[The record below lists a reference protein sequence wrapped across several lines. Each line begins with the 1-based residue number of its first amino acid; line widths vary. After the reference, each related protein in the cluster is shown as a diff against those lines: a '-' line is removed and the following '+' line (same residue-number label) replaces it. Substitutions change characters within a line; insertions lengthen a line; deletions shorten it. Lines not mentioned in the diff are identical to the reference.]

1 MSLFEVNAQMTRK
14 LSSWWLIFW
23 KMMRRYNQ
31 RSETFYQCSP
41 RNWPRCN
48 NYLLNFINI
57 SKDIM
62 LSPANNQGQKPPGL
76 FGKAFSQSQYSPSQS
91 MPKKNEGWAL
101 LWGKRLLHDKGN
113 GQGTY
118 KSRSKTIILLE
129 IMFKKK
135 ITSITSTSIVT
146 TYLRPSRDSE
156 LCFLKATAFSAGSL
170 VDNSGEG
177 KWWVLKLLNLIFSD
191 DITARQGLIS
201 VVLRLHFSIVQD
213 LILNVCLSL
222 L

>member
-135 ITSITSTSIVT
+135 SQASQVPVLSQSIYVLHVT
-146 TYLRPSRDSE
+146 VNS
-156 LCFLKATAFSAGSL
+156 AFWKQQLSPQEA
-170 VDNSGEG
+170 
-177 KWWVLKLLNLIFSD
+177 WLIIQEKENDEFW
-191 DITARQGLIS
+191 
-201 VVLRLHFSIVQD
+201 
-213 LILNVCLSL
+213 NC
-222 L
+222 